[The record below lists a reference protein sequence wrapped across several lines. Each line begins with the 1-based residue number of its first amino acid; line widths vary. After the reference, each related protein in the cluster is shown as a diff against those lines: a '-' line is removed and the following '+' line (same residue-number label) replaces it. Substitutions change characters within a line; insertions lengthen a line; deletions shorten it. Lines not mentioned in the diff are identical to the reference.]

1 MFKKGVGLQVRQVG
15 PTQPKSKSKK
25 KKKKKRFGMSQT
37 VFTQEK
43 KNY

>member
-15 PTQPKSKSKK
+15 LTQPKSKSKK
-25 KKKKKRFGMSQT
+25 KKKKRFVMSQT
-37 VFTQEK
+37 VFTPEK